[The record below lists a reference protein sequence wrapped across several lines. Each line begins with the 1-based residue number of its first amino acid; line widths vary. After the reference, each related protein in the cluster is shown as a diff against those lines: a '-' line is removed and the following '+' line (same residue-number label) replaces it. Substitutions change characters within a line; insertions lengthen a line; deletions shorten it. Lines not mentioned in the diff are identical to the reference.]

1 MAYNIIIL
9 GMSSMVNIAE
19 NDVVSL
25 DQVDRNIL
33 EFLQKDGRSSAS
45 FIADKIKM
53 SVPAVADRIKKLQE
67 SDVIKGFTTM
77 LNHRK
82 VGLDVSAFITIISES
97 SSHYSDVVRE
107 TNNSPEII
115 QCFTT
120 TGNGSHVL
128 LALVEN
134 THSLEKLL
142 RKIQSWPG
150 VMRTETQIILSSYK
164 GINAVLIP

>member
-1 MAYNIIIL
+1 MPSLADIT
-9 GMSSMVNIAE
+9 E
-19 NDVVSL
+19 NDVIAL
-25 DQVDRNIL
+25 DQIDRNIL
-33 EFLQKDGRSSAS
+33 IMLQNDGRSSAS
-45 FIADKIKM
+45 HIASEISM
-53 SVPAVADRIKKLQE
+53 SVPAVTDRIKKLQE
-67 SDVIKGFTTM
+67 SGVIMGFTTK

-82 VGLDVSAFITIISES
+82 VGLDVSAFITVISES

-107 TNNSPEII
+107 TNNTQEII

-128 LALVEN
+128 LALTEN

-142 RKIQSWPG
+142 RTIQSWPG

-164 GINAVLIP
+164 GINAVHIP

>member
-1 MAYNIIIL
+1 
-9 GMSSMVNIAE
+9 MSSMVNIAE

-25 DQVDRNIL
+25 DQVDRDIL

-82 VGLDVSAFITIISES
+82 VGLDVSAFITVISES

-128 LALVEN
+128 LALV
-134 THSLEKLL
+134 
-142 RKIQSWPG
+142 KIHI
-150 VMRTETQIILSSYK
+150 VLKSYYVK
-164 GINAVLIP
+164 FRVGLV

>member
-1 MAYNIIIL
+1 MPITADLPETEVIK
-9 GMSSMVNIAE
+9 
-19 NDVVSL
+19 L
-25 DQVDRNIL
+25 DQVDRDIL
-33 EFLQKDGRSSAS
+33 HILQLDGRSSAS
-45 FIADKIKM
+45 HIADEIGM
-53 SVPAVADRIKKLQE
+53 SIPAVTDRIKKLQE
-67 SDVIKGFTTM
+67 SGIIMGFTTI

-82 VGLDVSAFITIISES
+82 VGLDVSAFITVISES

-107 TNNSPEII
+107 TNNTPEIV

-128 LALVEN
+128 LALTEN

-142 RKIQSWPG
+142 RTIQSWPG

-164 GINAVLIP
+164 GINAVHIP

>member
-1 MAYNIIIL
+1 MPPA
-9 GMSSMVNIAE
+9 VNIDE
-19 NDVVSL
+19 NEVINL
-25 DQVDRNIL
+25 DQVDRDIL
-33 EFLQKDGRSSAS
+33 EILQKDGRSSAS
-45 FIADKIKM
+45 FIADEIGM

-67 SDVIKGFTTM
+67 SGVIKGFTTL

-82 VGLDVSAFITIISES
+82 VGLDVSAFITVISES

-107 TNNSPEII
+107 TNNSPEIL

-128 LALVEN
+128 LALIEN
-134 THSLEKLL
+134 THSLERLL

>member
-1 MAYNIIIL
+1 MPITADLTETEVIK
-9 GMSSMVNIAE
+9 
-19 NDVVSL
+19 L
-25 DQVDRNIL
+25 DQVDRDIL
-33 EFLQKDGRSSAS
+33 HILQFDGRSSTS
-45 FIADKIKM
+45 HIADEIGM
-53 SVPAVADRIKKLQE
+53 SIPAVTDRIKKLQE
-67 SDVIKGFTTM
+67 SGIIMGFTAI

-82 VGLDVSAFITIISES
+82 VGLDVSAFITVISES

-107 TNNSPEII
+107 TNNTPEII

-128 LALVEN
+128 LALTEN

-142 RKIQSWPG
+142 RTIQSWPG

-164 GINAVLIP
+164 GINAVHIP